1 MASPDP
7 PSPESEERGPRP
19 VTVLVAL
26 GIAVLVLFA
35 ASAFLPRW
43 WSHRVGNQ
51 ADGSFT
57 NGIGLGLFY
66 GFTFTLVALVLLV
79 VGLRRIRSWKGRLI
93 LLGIAILIASPNLIT
108 LAIVLGPGGG
118 AHAGERTLDVDAP
131 GFRSSSLIGAVVASL
146 LVLAAWLLLRS
157 RRHAKEESARLRNER
172 DEVRVA

>member
-1 MASPDP
+1 MASSDS
-7 PSPESEERGPRP
+7 PSSEPEERGTRP

-26 GIAVLVLFA
+26 GVALVALLA

-43 WSHRVGNQ
+43 WSHRIGNQ

-66 GFTFTLVALVLLV
+66 GFSFTLLALVLLV
-79 VGLRRIRSWKGRLI
+79 IGLRRIRGWKGRLV
-93 LLGIAILIASPNLIT
+93 LLGVALLIASPNLIT
-108 LAIVLGPGGG
+108 LGIVLGPGGA

-131 GFRSSSLIGAVVASL
+131 GFRSSSLIGAIVAVL
-146 LVLAAWLLLRS
+146 LVLAIWFLLRS

-172 DEVRVA
+172 DQVLTP